1 MKRPIVL
8 IVLFI
13 MAGIFTC
20 IGVGTDTSWLA
31 MLGAIASAIFGTI
44 ISMIFESI
52 DTHGQGMKL
61 WMQHIKYWKQDIR
74 LSIAYLFRIEIDGKY
89 LLVKGNRLKKQFQPV
104 GGVYKFYAEAKPNLE
119 KWKYRP
125 DTKMGNVD
133 ETDDLRIFI
142 KGRYLLKFMVWFDSM
157 KDREYDPYREFCEEL
172 LETNLLPKEPFSR
185 LKYRK
190 VMVHNKGVL
199 HSKIMRCD
207 ELVYAD
213 IFELDLSAEQKE
225 IIKAAVAR
233 NPDMLCLASAEEMI
247 SQCYNG
253 IEKNV
258 GNNAEWLIGG

>member
-1 MKRPIVL
+1 MKRTIVL
-8 IVLFI
+8 SFLFV
-13 MAGIFTC
+13 MTGIFTC
-20 IGVGTDTSWLA
+20 IGVSTDASWLA

-74 LSIAYLFRIEIDGKY
+74 LSIAYLFRIEVDGKY

-104 GGVYKFYAEAKPNLE
+104 GGVYKFYAEAKPTLE
-119 KWKYRP
+119 KWGFRP
-125 DTKMGNVD
+125 DTKMGNID
-133 ETDDLRIFI
+133 ETDDLRIYI
-142 KGRYLLKFMVWFDSM
+142 KGRHLLSFMEWFASM
-157 KDREYDPYREFCEEL
+157 RDREYDPYREFYEEL
-172 LETNLLPKEPFSR
+172 LETKLLPTEPFSR

-190 VMVHNKGVL
+190 VMVHNNGVL
-199 HSKIMRCD
+199 YSKYMRCN

-213 IFELDLSAEQKE
+213 IFELELSTKQKE
-225 IIKAAVAR
+225 LIKAAVGR
-233 NPDMLCLASAEEMI
+233 NPDVLCLASAEEMT

>member
-89 LLVKGNRLKKQFQPV
+89 LLVKGNRLKKQF
-104 GGVYKFYAEAKPNLE
+104 
-119 KWKYRP
+119 
-125 DTKMGNVD
+125 
-133 ETDDLRIFI
+133 
-142 KGRYLLKFMVWFDSM
+142 
-157 KDREYDPYREFCEEL
+157 EL
-172 LETNLLPKEPFSR
+172 HP
-185 LKYRK
+185 
-190 VMVHNKGVL
+190 
-199 HSKIMRCD
+199 IC
-207 ELVYAD
+207 
-213 IFELDLSAEQKE
+213 
-225 IIKAAVAR
+225 
-233 NPDMLCLASAEEMI
+233 
-247 SQCYNG
+247 
-253 IEKNV
+253 
-258 GNNAEWLIGG
+258 